1 MNHEA
6 QAAHDDLVARIKHS
20 REHLAKLDAA
30 IGSLTEA
37 RYIEFQQLMADES
50 ALRTL
55 RHYTGLAEQAAEQ
68 KASA

>member
-6 QAAHDDLVARIKHS
+6 LQAHDDLVTRIKHS
-20 REHLAKLDAA
+20 RDHLAKLDAA

-37 RYIEFQQLMADES
+37 RYIEFQRLMADES

-55 RHYTGLAEQAAEQ
+55 RHYAGMAEQV
-68 KASA
+68 KSA